1 MIESEIIIT
10 TKHGRMPTFMAA
22 PDGTDLHPGIIFYM
36 DAPGTREELRN
47 MARRIAKHG
56 YVCLLPD
63 MYYRLGTVRFDIPR
77 RDDGMSGVIRASM
90 NSLTI
95 PYINDDTAAMLAW
108 FDADDRVTPGP
119 VGCVGHCMSG
129 RYITSVAA
137 AFPHRMAAA
146 ASLYGVGIVTDKED
160 SPHLSLNKIKG
171 ELYYAFA
178 EHDQSVPANV
188 IPDLKTALNKTDVKA
203 VVEVFPG
210 THHGFCFPE
219 RAVYDTLASETT
231 WTKIFALWDRHLK

>member
-1 MIESEIIIT
+1 MIEQEVLVT
-10 TKHGRMPTFMAA
+10 TKHGRMPTFAVS
-22 PDGTDLHPGIIFYM
+22 PDGAMRHPGIIFYM
-36 DAPGTREELRN
+36 DAPGYREELRN

-63 MYYRLGTVRFDIPR
+63 MYYRLGTVRFDLPR
-77 RDDGMSGVIRASM
+77 RDDAMSAVIRASM

-95 PYINDDTAAMLAW
+95 PYVNDDTAALLAC
-108 FDADDRVTPGP
+108 FDASDKVKPGP

-146 ASLYGVGIVTDKED
+146 ASLYGVQIVTDKED
-160 SPHLSLNKIKG
+160 SPHLSVGKIKG

-178 EHDQSVPANV
+178 EHDQGVPPNV
-188 IPDLKTALNKTDVKA
+188 IPDLKAALNKTDVKA
-203 VVEVFPG
+203 TIEVFEG

-219 RAVYDTLASETT
+219 RAVYSPEASEAS
-231 WTKIFALWDRHLK
+231 WAKIFDLWDRNLK